1 MAEIPD
7 CKKDNQLDGG
17 LLSQFTSFFRGG
29 TTGAL
34 TTLLVFPVYKTINRQ
49 QIHNSTIRQ
58 AVAQLKMEGL
68 PKLYRGVVPPLL
80 QRTLNSTL
88 LFGLHETFLQKLTL
102 SSRAAFPSHTM
113 SALAG
118 LATGVVEAV
127 VFTPIER
134 VQNLLQNSQ
143 NYMKLPTLRRIL
155 FELNNQ
161 NLASGYYRAFVPM
174 MVRNT
179 LGSALYFGMK
189 GPIYDA
195 VQAQGLHPV
204 VASFTSGTL
213 ASCPSTF
220 LVYPI
225 STLVANMQ
233 KRLEGE
239 GSGVRACWRVLWE
252 GRQRSVLQ
260 LYRGGSLV
268 VLRSCISWGVT
279 TALYDWQKRRQAKPK
294 GIL

>member
-7 CKKDNQLDGG
+7 CKEDSQLDGG
-17 LLSQFTSFFRGG
+17 LLSLFTNYFHGG
-29 TTGAL
+29 ISGAL

-68 PKLYRGVVPPLL
+68 PKLYRGVVPPFL
-80 QRTLNSTL
+80 QRTLNSTVF
-88 LFGLHETFLQKLTL
+88 FGVYETFLQKLIL
-102 SSRAAFPSHTM
+102 SSRAAVPSHTM
-113 SALAG
+113 SVLAG

-127 VFTPIER
+127 AFTPFER

-143 NYMKLPTLRRIL
+143 NYHKLPTLRSVL

-161 NLASGYYRAFVPM
+161 KLASGYYRAFVPI
-174 MVRNT
+174 MVRNA

-189 GPIYDA
+189 GPIYDT
-195 VQAQGLHPV
+195 VQAQGLPPLI
-204 VASFTSGTL
+204 ASFTSGTL
-213 ASCPSTF
+213 ASWPVTF
-220 LVYPI
+220 LVYPM

-233 KRLEGE
+233 KHLEGE
-239 GSGVRACWRVLWE
+239 GSGARACWRVLWE
-252 GRQRSVLQ
+252 DRQHSVRQ

-279 TALYDWQKRRQAKPK
+279 TALYDWQQRR
-294 GIL
+294 

>member
-17 LLSQFTSFFRGG
+17 LLSQFTSYFHGG
-29 TTGAL
+29 TSGTL

-80 QRTLNSTL
+80 QRTLNSTV
-88 LFGLHETFLQKLTL
+88 LFGVHETFLQKLTL

-127 VFTPIER
+127 FFTPIER

-143 NYMKLPTLRRIL
+143 NDMKLPTLRRVL

-161 NLASGYYRAFVPM
+161 KLASGYYRAFVPM

-195 VQAQGLHPV
+195 VQAQGLPPV

-213 ASCPSTF
+213 ASWPITF

-252 GRQRSVLQ
+252 DRQRSVLQ
-260 LYRGGSLV
+260 LYRGGSLT

-279 TALYDWQKRRQAKPK
+279 TALYDWQKSRQAKPK

>member
-17 LLSQFTSFFRGG
+17 SLSLFTSYFRGAIS
-29 TTGAL
+29 GAL
-34 TTLLVFPVYKTINRQ
+34 TTLLFFPVYKTINRQ

-68 PKLYRGVVPPLL
+68 PKLYRGVVPPFL
-80 QRTLNSTL
+80 QRTLNSTV
-88 LFGLHETFLQKLTL
+88 LFGVHETFLQKLTL
-102 SSRAAFPSHTM
+102 SSGAAFPSHTL

-118 LATGVVEAV
+118 LATGVVEAL
-127 VFTPIER
+127 VFTPLER

-143 NYMKLPTLRRIL
+143 NYKKLPTLRSVL
-155 FELNNQ
+155 FELHNQ
-161 NLASGYYRAFVPM
+161 KLASGYYRAFVPM
-174 MVRNT
+174 MGRNA
-179 LGSALYFGMK
+179 LGSALFFGMK
-189 GPIYDA
+189 GPIHDA

-204 VASFTSGTL
+204 IASFTSGTL
-213 ASCPSTF
+213 ASWPVTF

-239 GSGVRACWRVLWE
+239 GNGARACWRVLWE
-252 GRQRSVLQ
+252 DRQHSVYQ

-279 TALYDWQKRRQAKPK
+279 TALYDWQQSRQD
-294 GIL
+294 

>member
-7 CKKDNQLDGG
+7 CKKDKQLDGG
-17 LLSQFTSFFRGG
+17 SLSLLTSYFHGG
-29 TTGAL
+29 ISGSL
-34 TTLLVFPVYKTINRQ
+34 TVLLVFPVYKTINRQ
-49 QIHNSTIRQ
+49 QIHNSTICQ
-58 AVAQLKMEGL
+58 AMAQLKMEGL
-68 PKLYRGVVPPLL
+68 PKLYRGVVPPFL
-80 QRTLNSTL
+80 QCTLKSTV
-88 LFGLHETFLQKLTL
+88 LFGVHETFLQKLTL
-102 SSRAAFPSHTM
+102 SSRAGFPSHTL

-118 LATGVVEAV
+118 LATGVVEAL
-127 VFTPIER
+127 VFTPFER

-143 NYMKLPTLRRIL
+143 NYEKFPTLRSVL

-161 NLASGYYRAFVPM
+161 KLASGYYRAFVPM
-174 MVRNT
+174 MVRNA
-179 LGSALYFGMK
+179 LGSALYFGLK

-195 VQAQGLHPV
+195 VQAQGLLPV

-213 ASCPSTF
+213 ASWPITF
-220 LVYPI
+220 LVYPT

-239 GSGVRACWRVLWE
+239 GNGARACWRVLWE
-252 GRQRSVLQ
+252 DRQRSVYQ

-279 TALYDWQKRRQAKPK
+279 TALYDWQQSRQD
-294 GIL
+294 